1 MSAGAALGGH
11 VAARLDLAKV
21 DTPAYVTD
29 LGALEDNL
37 KLLASVME
45 RAGVTIILALKGF
58 AQWSTFP
65 LVKRYLK
72 GTTCTEYAALV
83 YLFQESKL
91 AGQLTPVPIYVE
103 ALAYRQHRQH
113 QIRDPIKRCCRCC
126 CRPRG

>member
-72 GTTCTEYAALV
+72 GTTASSIAEARPSFATRADIR
-83 YLFQESKL
+83 L
-91 AGQLTPVPIYVE
+91 AGSDI
-103 ALAYRQHRQH
+103 ALSQ
-113 QIRDPIKRCCRCC
+113 KT
-126 CRPRG
+126 RPFANVASFTR